1 MHFIASQ
8 TRAAISAVFVPL
20 LFAFFRNMKALKI
33 LQESFPYYL
42 HNDRKN
48 TLLSLGVALCVM
60 VVMIMFHPAH
70 LRHMDLTLLI
80 TGVIFVVLYVCII
93 WFPRFFPEMFDPLNW
108 TIGKYIL
115 FTLWQCF
122 VIGIFCSVL
131 IYVLNYHPSKD
142 FLTIMGTFYA
152 STVTYGSFSIII
164 ATFVIREYMLK
175 QSLQSAIHANQELE
189 RIRHIRV
196 SHENQVEPVAIV
208 IRSETSETAEFCLP
222 DLLYIEADDNYATL
236 HWKNEH
242 GYEKKMLRVN
252 LKSIE
257 TQLNNAYIIRCHRS
271 YIVNIHAIT
280 HVRGNTNG
288 YKLDLRNTDF
298 AIPVSRSKGKEVI
311 DKIEQI
317 RSVAESA

>member
-1 MHFIASQ
+1 M
-8 TRAAISAVFVPL
+8 RAF
-20 LFAFFRNMKALKI
+20 KI

-48 TLLSLGVALCVM
+48 TLLSLGIALCVL
-60 VVMIMFHPAH
+60 VVMLVFQPDPLSCME
-70 LRHMDLTLLI
+70 LNLLI
-80 TGVIFVVLYVCII
+80 TVVIFVVLYICIV
-93 WFPRFFPEMFDPLNW
+93 WFPKFFPEAFDPLNW

-115 FTLWQCF
+115 FTIWQCF
-122 VIGIFCSVL
+122 VIGIFCSLL
-131 IYVLNYHPSKD
+131 IHALQYHPSRD
-142 FLTIMGTFYA
+142 LLTTLGSFYI
-152 STVTYGSFSIII
+152 STLMYGSFSIII

-189 RIRHIRV
+189 KIRSIHV
-196 SHENQVEPVAIV
+196 SHEIEGDPAMVV
-208 IRSETSETAEFCLP
+208 IRSETSETAEFHLP

-236 HWKNEH
+236 YWRSDK
-242 GYEKKMLRVN
+242 GLEKKMLRVN

-271 YIVNIHAIT
+271 FIVNINAIT

-288 YKLDLRNTDF
+288 YKLDLHHTDLT
-298 AIPVSRSKGKEVI
+298 IPVSRSKGKEVV

-317 RSVAESA
+317 RNLAESA

>member
-1 MHFIASQ
+1 M
-8 TRAAISAVFVPL
+8 RAF
-20 LFAFFRNMKALKI
+20 KI

-48 TLLSLGVALCVM
+48 TLLSLGIALCVL
-60 VVMIMFHPAH
+60 VVMLVFHPAH
-70 LRHMDLTLLI
+70 LQHLGLTMLI
-80 TGVIFVVLYVCII
+80 VGVVFVVLYICII
-93 WFPRFFPEMFDPLNW
+93 WFPRFFPEAFDPLNW

-115 FTLWQCF
+115 FTIWQCF
-122 VIGIFCSVL
+122 VIGICCSLL
-131 IYVLNYHPSKD
+131 IYALNLHPKENLD
-142 FLTIMGTFYA
+142 LLAILGAFYVR
-152 STVTYGSFSIII
+152 TLMYGSFSVII

-189 RIRHIRV
+189 RIRNIRV
-196 SHENQVEPVAIV
+196 SHEVEGDPARVV
-208 IRSETSETAEFCLP
+208 IRSETSETAEFHLP

-236 HWKNEH
+236 YWRSDK
-242 GYEKKMLRVN
+242 GLEKKMLRVN

-271 YIVNIHAIT
+271 FIVNINAIT

-288 YKLDLRNTDF
+288 YKLDLHHTDLT
-298 AIPVSRSKGKEVI
+298 IPVSRSKGKEVV

-317 RSVAESA
+317 RNLAESA